1 MIFPLLPR
9 HRSGPAPVPSLCV
22 VPAASVWEPAAPPV
36 GPAPSSR
43 VRTLQA
49 APPPRHGATPCPPPR
64 TNHMD
69 RAAARREA
77 GRTYLLG
84 AVLGFSVVLG
94 TVYAVQDDA
103 PAAAPHPAESVSAV
117 VAK

>member
-9 HRSGPAPVPSLCV
+9 HRPGPTFSPSFHV
-22 VPAASVWEPAAPPV
+22 VPAASVWEPPSPPP
-36 GPAPSSR
+36 GQAPAPR
-43 VRTLQA
+43 VRTLRA
-49 APPPRHGATPCPPPR
+49 AQPSTPGTAPCPPVR
-64 TNHMD
+64 TGHAD
-69 RAAARREA
+69 RATARREA

-94 TVYAVQDDA
+94 TVYAVNGET
-103 PAAAPHPAESVSAV
+103 PSIPPPPAESVSAV